1 MSFLNL
7 SPKIIA
13 GLVVSFI
20 ASAGI
25 TYAVT
30 PAPSALL
37 SPGSTSN
44 LEEQGK
50 PGSFKQFANE
60 PKTEV
65 CPLNGALYSKSEKTL
80 WEGRRPILTMI
91 ENHTDARPQS
101 GLSLADIVY
110 EAVSEGGITRFMGV
124 FYCGAQQDVA
134 RVAPVRSARMY
145 FVNLAAEYNTP
156 IYMHVGG
163 GNCSRDEASKQCTSN
178 KKAWAIEELARLG
191 WRKARGNDFDTI
203 SDIGYPVMLRDYNR
217 LGVDKQLATEHTMV
231 GSLPAAWKEAEKR
244 GFAALMANGNTWLSG
259 FTQWKFDAEAKLSGS
274 PASTVS
280 FEFWE
285 DYKDF
290 AVEWKYDATSKTYLR
305 NQGGQAQMD
314 LDSNT
319 QLKASAIVI
328 QYVKEEG
335 PLDEH
340 KHMYY
345 EVVTSGKGLLFQG
358 GQATEISWKKAKQ
371 TSKTIFTDKSGKEVV
386 FLPGQIWVE
395 LVPSGSKI
403 TYQ

>member
-1 MSFLNL
+1 
-7 SPKIIA
+7 
-13 GLVVSFI
+13 
-20 ASAGI
+20 
-25 TYAVT
+25 
-30 PAPSALL
+30 
-37 SPGSTSN
+37 
-44 LEEQGK
+44 
-50 PGSFKQFANE
+50 
-60 PKTEV
+60 
-65 CPLNGALYSKSEKTL
+65 
-80 WEGRRPILTMI
+80 
-91 ENHTDARPQS
+91 
-101 GLSLADIVY
+101 
-110 EAVSEGGITRFMGV
+110 MGV

-328 QYVKEEG
+328 QFVKEEG